1 MDRFLVKELIA
12 NIAQDQRT
20 WNLYTQEGEFFD
32 QNPPTLQDL
41 SRAEEILIK
50 RRDWRARKRLLAYT
64 SRRLRQERVTASE
77 ASMLENT
84 LSGSGTPVN
93 VLDSGVES
101 RSYMLLKRLVRPARV
116 VGACVIMVSLAAF
129 IIQNRE
135 TIGRRAIFSD
145 RRALNIPNPTNDPGS
160 VAYIAFQSITKE
172 DQNFLDEILQK
183 QNQDGQQQD
192 KPASTQVQNVDKAGI
207 IGSSNDPVLKGKLV
221 INTAVNRPEPVTH
234 KEAVKR
240 AQLVTITKR
249 SSALRLVRSQ

>member
-1 MDRFLVKELIA
+1 
-12 NIAQDQRT
+12 
-20 WNLYTQEGEFFD
+20 
-32 QNPPTLQDL
+32 
-41 SRAEEILIK
+41 
-50 RRDWRARKRLLAYT
+50 
-64 SRRLRQERVTASE
+64 
-77 ASMLENT
+77 MLENT

-160 VAYIAFQSITKE
+160 GAYIAFQSITKE
-172 DQNFLDEILQK
+172 DHNFLDEILQK

-192 KPASTQVQNVDKAGI
+192 KPAPTHVQKDKAGI
-207 IGSSNDPVLKGKLV
+207 IGSGDEPVLKGSWISLLRKLNAPTRSR
-221 INTAVNRPEPVTH
+221 I
-234 KEAVKR
+234 KR
-240 AQLVTITKR
+240 QSNALNWSLITKR
-249 SSALRLVRSQ
+249 SNVLN